1 MTMPQQIIT
10 AQRRHFSKAQ
20 VHANLDFIWKRTS
33 DKKKVNA
40 KSLVLTF
47 TSPAYFE
54 NILKQ
59 ALQASV
65 SQILS

>member
-1 MTMPQQIIT
+1 MTMPQPIIT

-20 VHANLDFIWKRTS
+20 VHANLDFIWERTS
-33 DKKKVNA
+33 DKNA